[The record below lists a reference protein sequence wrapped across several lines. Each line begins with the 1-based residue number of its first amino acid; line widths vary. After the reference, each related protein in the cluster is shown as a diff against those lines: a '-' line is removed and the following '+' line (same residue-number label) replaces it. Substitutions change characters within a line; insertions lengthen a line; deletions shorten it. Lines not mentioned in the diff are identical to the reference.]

1 MGFVRVLAE
10 GGIRSMSSVRVHSR
24 TPKLVLL
31 VATAICAATML
42 VAAPTAPAA
51 APPRA
56 SVTTT
61 INGVTYQLT
70 NLAASTVN
78 GALQITGTATNLA
91 TGQSGA
97 FNLVGTLTNA
107 TTGASC
113 SILHLD
119 IQPISL
125 NLLGLQVTTSE
136 IVLDITAQPGP
147 GNLLGNLLCSVAG
160 LLDNNSGGGLT
171 AILNRLFTSLGI

>member
-1 MGFVRVLAE
+1 MRQHLLPRAPRLA
-10 GGIRSMSSVRVHSR
+10 
-24 TPKLVLL
+24 LLLAL
-31 VATAICAATML
+31 VASVAAVL
-42 VAAPTAPAA
+42 VASPVSSA
-51 APPRA
+51 APPSSSPLA

-70 NLAASTVN
+70 NLAASAVN

-91 TGQSGA
+91 TGQSGPIS
-97 FNLVGTLTNA
+97 LLGTV
-107 TTGASC
+107 TGAQPTGSC

-136 IVLDITAQPGP
+136 IVLDITAQQGP
-147 GNLLGNLLCSVAG
+147 GNLLGNLLCGVANLLNGGQSATG
-160 LLDNNSGGGLT
+160 LANLLNN
-171 AILNRLFTSLGI
+171 LFAALGI